1 MNSRLYLIPDQ
12 NEVGATNACC
22 LQLTKPW
29 KGTGRIDISDL
40 WFGSVNS
47 VQELMIK
54 TGWPVP

>member
-1 MNSRLYLIPDQ
+1 MQRKDYVI
-12 NEVGATNACC
+12 EVGATNACC

-29 KGTGRIDISDL
+29 KGTGRTGISDL

-47 VQELMIK
+47 VQELIIK